1 MKNNSTN
8 ETGITTEQA
17 INDVLKVERD
27 AQQLITQCATEAEQI
42 LEQARQTAR
51 RIGECNNNRINL
63 IHQRCN
69 RKITD
74 DIARMQAASKQL
86 SEDKQA
92 DHFDI
97 SAMSAVLD
105 RIALALTT
113 AQPAATQSPQHLPQ
127 HLPQQKER
135 E

>member
-8 ETGITTEQA
+8 ETGTTTEQA

-27 AQQLITQCATEAEQI
+27 AQQQITQCVTESEQI

-51 RIGECNNNRINL
+51 HIGERNNSRITL
-63 IHQRCN
+63 IHQRCS
-69 RKITD
+69 RKISD
-74 DIARMQAASKQL
+74 DIACMQAASKQII
-86 SEDKQA
+86 EDKQV

-97 SAMSAVLD
+97 TVMSEVLD

-113 AQPAATQSPQHLPQ
+113 TQADKTGSPQHS
-127 HLPQQKER
+127 PQQKER
-135 E
+135 K

>member
-17 INDVLKVERD
+17 INDVLKIERD
-27 AQQLITQCATEAEQI
+27 AQQQITQCITEAEQI

-51 RIGECNNNRINL
+51 RIGERNNNRITL
-63 IHQRCN
+63 IHQRCS

-74 DIARMQAASKQL
+74 DISRMQSESKQL
-86 SEDKQA
+86 IEDKQA

-97 SAMSAVLD
+97 TAMAEVLD

-113 AQPAATQSPQHLPQ
+113 TQTAKAG
-127 HLPQQKER
+127 LPQQKER